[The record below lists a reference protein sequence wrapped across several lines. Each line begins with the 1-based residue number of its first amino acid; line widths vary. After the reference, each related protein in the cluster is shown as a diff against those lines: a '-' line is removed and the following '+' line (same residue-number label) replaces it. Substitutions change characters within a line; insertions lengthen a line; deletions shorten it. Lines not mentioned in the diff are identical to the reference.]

1 MLLRFMIDSQS
12 THKLSCMHA
21 NHFSLSLSSAF
32 LKSLVPCSTVLT
44 SNDNFLEILKSSKK
58 L

>member
-21 NHFSLSLSSAF
+21 SAF
-32 LKSLVPCSTVLT
+32 LKGLVPCSAVLT
-44 SNDNFLEILKSSKK
+44 SNDNFPEILKSSKK